1 MREERP
7 RETDGRGMMTKEVE
21 RVRRKKEERKK
32 SHLREG
38 RESIWKEVGESLTS
52 TSRAQAVKRDK
63 REFKRTKRTRDDRQ
77 DYGSRRAHNTEDD
90 MRGKKERGRTKPGQK
105 EAESGNGGRAGVSRL
120 LSKKR
125 SRMRE
130 EETRNRINDNQA
142 VIQGN
147 AGSSRQGGRPEEEKD
162 RRENK
167 KRRNKVN
174 TERPKDGRRSLKK
187 WLGGIFARESLAE
200 SLSRGHVCRV
210 HRYNF
215 VSFSQ
220 NSEFRSNYC
229 LCLFIASN
237 CCPITIA

>member
-1 MREERP
+1 MREEQP
-7 RETDGRGMMTKEVE
+7 GETDGSGMMTKEVE

-32 SHLREG
+32 SHLRGG

-52 TSRAQAVKRDK
+52 ISRAQAVKRDK
-63 REFKRTKRTRDDRQ
+63 RDSKMTKRTKRARDERQ
-77 DYGSRRAHNTEDD
+77 DFGSRRAHNTEDD
-90 MRGKKERGRTKPGQK
+90 MRGKKERRRIKPIQK
-105 EAESGNGGRAGVSRL
+105 EAESGTEGRAGVSRI

-125 SRMRE
+125 SRIRE

-142 VIQGN
+142 VIEGN
-147 AGSSRQGGRPEEEKD
+147 VGSSKQAGRPEEKKD
-162 RRENK
+162 RRENE

-220 NSEFRSNYC
+220 NSEFRRRPALTIIVSVC
-229 LCLFIASN
+229 L
-237 CCPITIA
+237 

>member
-7 RETDGRGMMTKEVE
+7 RETDGRMMTKEE
-21 RVRRKKEERKK
+21 EKVRRKKEERKK

-63 REFKRTKRTRDDRQ
+63 RDSKTATRTKRARDDRQ

-90 MRGKKERGRTKPGQK
+90 MRGKKERGRTKPIQK
-105 EAESGNGGRAGVSRL
+105 EAESGTGGGAGVSRL

-125 SRMRE
+125 SGMKG
-130 EETRNRINDNQA
+130 EETRNRINDDQA
-142 VIQGN
+142 KIQGN
-147 AGSSRQGGRPEEEKD
+147 VGSSRQGGRPEEEKD

-174 TERPKDGRRSLKK
+174 TERPKEGRRSLKK

-215 VSFSQ
+215 ISFSQ
-220 NSEFRSNYC
+220 NSDFRRDRQLLS
-229 LCLFIASN
+229 LFVYSI
-237 CCPITIA
+237 

>member
-1 MREERP
+1 MREEQP
-7 RETDGRGMMTKEVE
+7 GETDGSGMMTKEVE

-32 SHLREG
+32 SHLRGG

-52 TSRAQAVKRDK
+52 TGRAQVVKRDK
-63 REFKRTKRTRDDRQ
+63 RESKMTKRTKRTRDERQ
-77 DYGSRRAHNTEDD
+77 DFGSRRAHNTEDD
-90 MRGKKERGRTKPGQK
+90 MRGKKERGRTKPDQK
-105 EAESGNGGRAGVSRL
+105 EAESRTGGGAGVSRL

-125 SRMRE
+125 SRIRE
-130 EETRNRINDNQA
+130 EETRNRINDEKA

-147 AGSSRQGGRPEEEKD
+147 AGSSRQAGRPEEEKN
-162 RRENK
+162 RNE
-167 KRRNKVN
+167 KRRNKIN

-220 NSEFRSNYC
+220 NSEFRRRPALTIIVSVC
-229 LCLFIASN
+229 L
-237 CCPITIA
+237 

>member
-7 RETDGRGMMTKEVE
+7 GETDGSGMMTKEVE

-63 REFKRTKRTRDDRQ
+63 REFKTATRTKRTTEEKQ

-90 MRGKKERGRTKPGQK
+90 MRGKKERGRTNPGQK
-105 EAESGNGGRAGVSRL
+105 ESGTGGGAGVSRL

-130 EETRNRINDNQA
+130 EEKRNRINDDQA

-147 AGSSRQGGRPEEEKD
+147 VGSSRQAG
-162 RRENK
+162 
-167 KRRNKVN
+167 NKVN

-215 VSFSQ
+215 VSFFFAKIQSKRQ
-220 NSEFRSNYC
+220 S
-229 LCLFIASN
+229 L
-237 CCPITIA
+237 TIIV